1 MQYYQKSVAEVLKQ
15 WNVKVEDGLS
25 DERAYRHLK
34 TFGPNVLAHK
44 KQETLGDIF
53 IRQFKSPLI
62 YILIFAALLVLLMR
76 QGIDALFILVVI
88 VVNAVVGTVQEGK
101 AKKSLE
107 RLRSLTRHKALVR
120 RGGREI
126 LISSDEVVCGD
137 ILILHEGDKVTADG
151 RIVVEK
157 ELKIDESILTGEA
170 YSIAKKIE
178 AIPKEDLVIGDLK
191 NMVFAGT
198 SVVSGYG
205 EAVVVA
211 TGIDSQLGKISKEL
225 LETSDVPLPLASK
238 ILKLSHFIALAVLAI
253 AFFTLI
259 LGIFRGIGLLEIVS
273 AVIGLS
279 VSAIPEGLP
288 VALTIVLAGGG
299 WRKAKQKGM
308 A

>member
-53 IRQFKSPLI
+53 VRQFKSPLI

-101 AKKSLE
+101 AKKSLD
-107 RLRSLTRHKALVR
+107 RLRSLTRYKALVR

-126 LISSDEVVCGD
+126 LISSDWVV
-137 ILILHEGDKVTADG
+137 
-151 RIVVEK
+151 
-157 ELKIDESILTGEA
+157 
-170 YSIAKKIE
+170 
-178 AIPKEDLVIGDLK
+178 
-191 NMVFAGT
+191 AGT
-198 SVVSGYG
+198 SVVEGYG

-253 AFFTLI
+253 AFITLI